1 MVVSFLLSALNVR
14 LRWSLIN
21 VVCFQSGFNQLE
33 ETSQMQYGDDVLAQ
47 ADCKDS
53 ALTAMDGSLD
63 GGYTISVKNEDE
75 KQNLSI
81 SKEETLRIIEPRHW
95 TVNDRGVLV
104 NADESEVTVKVE
116 KPDWTVENVV
126 IADCST
132 IIGGQGDN
140 ETKDGIVIVKEE
152 DSLSSDH
159 HAITVG
165 H

>member
-1 MVVSFLLSALNVR
+1 MSVRLSALNVR
-14 LRWSLIN
+14 FRWTLIN
-21 VVCFQSGFNQLE
+21 VVCFQLGFNQLE

-47 ADCKDS
+47 TDCKDS

-75 KQNLSI
+75 KPDSFKQ
-81 SKEETLRIIEPRHW
+81 ETLQIIEPRHW

-104 NADESEVTVKVE
+104 NADESQVTVKLE
-116 KPDWTVENVV
+116 KPDWTIENVV

-140 ETKDGIVIVKEE
+140 ETKDGIVILKEE

>member
-1 MVVSFLLSALNVR
+1 
-14 LRWSLIN
+14 
-21 VVCFQSGFNQLE
+21 
-33 ETSQMQYGDDVLAQ
+33 MQYGDDVLAQ
-47 ADCKDS
+47 ADRKDS

-75 KQNLSI
+75 KP
-81 SKEETLRIIEPRHW
+81 ETLQVIEPRHW

-104 NADESEVTVKVE
+104 NADESQVTVKLE
-116 KPDWTVENVV
+116 KPDWTIENVV

-152 DSLSSDH
+152 DALSSDP